1 MNYITLN
8 YNKAIVQ
15 VKFHLETACG
25 ASEVIIVGV
34 TYSNMGEGLTN
45 KEYVPMPV
53 RIDISGLL
61 SDEDIDQL
69 QDAVWAKLQERKDA

>member
-8 YNKAIVQ
+8 YNKAIVR
-15 VKFHLETACG
+15 VEFYLETACG
-25 ASEVIIVGV
+25 ASEVVIVGV

-53 RIDISGLL
+53 RVNISSLL
-61 SDEDIDQL
+61 SNEDIDQL
-69 QDAVWAKLQERKDA
+69 QDAVWAKLQERKNA